1 EAGVEREAEGRE
13 GKGLMGGKARGGW
26 KEAIDEAVAIL
37 SQAKRPLILF
47 GRGSRKDEHWRPR
60 IRLAERLGA
69 CVFTDLKQ
77 GAMFP
82 TDHGAHYTQPF
93 NVLGHDARALMCEAD
108 VILAL
113 DWMDLGGA
121 LRQAKNVGA
130 VTAKIVSVTLDHN
143 LHTGANMEYQA
154 LPTVDVLMASTGDTV
169 VSELNAAL
177 GEGRK
182 DPWKA
187 KVPA

>member
-1 EAGVEREAEGRE
+1 
-13 GKGLMGGKARGGW
+13 
-26 KEAIDEAVAIL
+26 AIDEAVAIL

-60 IRLAERLGA
+60 IRLAERPGA
-69 CVFTDLKQ
+69 CVVTGFKQ
-77 GAMFP
+77 GAVVP
-82 TDHGAHYTQPF
+82 THPRAHHTPPL
-93 NVLGHDARALMCEAD
+93 NVLGHDPAPLVCEAD

-187 KVPA
+187 

>member
-1 EAGVEREAEGRE
+1 PS
-13 GKGLMGGKARGGW
+13 
-26 KEAIDEAVAIL
+26 KESLEEAVEIL
-37 SQAKRPLILF
+37 SRAQRPLVLF
-47 GRGSRKDEHWRPR
+47 GRGSRSAEHWQPR

-82 TDHGAHYTQPF
+82 TDHAAHYTPPF
-93 NVLGHDARALMCEAD
+93 NVLGQDARALMCEAD

-121 LRQAKNVGA
+121 LRQARNAGD
-130 VTAKIVSVTLDHN
+130 VTARIVGCTLDQN

-154 LPTVDVLMASTGDTV
+154 LPTVDVLMATTGDV
-169 VSELNAAL
+169 VVAELNAAL
-177 GEGRK
+177 GAGRK
-182 DPWKA
+182 EPWKA
-187 KVPA
+187 KVPPKAKQANGGALNMEH